1 MNLTQLSDRVFVAG
15 QVYPQEMSQL
25 KAEGFGTVICNRPD
39 GEELQQPTAAAIQES
54 AEAAGLTFFSV
65 PFNPSNPDPNMVRD
79 FAEAINGAAEGHIL
93 AYCRSGNR
101 SSRLWAA
108 VSQG

>member
-1 MNLTQLSDRVFVAG
+1 MNLTQLSETVYVSG
-15 QVYPQEMSQL
+15 QIHPTHLSEL
-25 KAEGFGTVICNRPD
+25 KAQGFGTVICNRPD
-39 GEELQQPTAAAIQES
+39 GEDPGQPTAEEIRQS
-54 AEAAGLTFFSV
+54 ATEVGIKFFHV
-65 PFNPSNPDPNMVRD
+65 PFNPMNPNPEMVSD
-79 FAEAINGAAEGHIL
+79 FGHAIQQAEGLIL